1 MPPTPPP
8 LTTLPRRGSSAALVV
23 LAFFSLTAQ
32 APTPNA
38 DELVRAATEAPKHI
52 SYLGEVQ
59 STRWGTR
66 QALATIVR
74 IEHKAPADTRRTY
87 LAPESVYGEYT
98 ITRGTKTFDFDI
110 HHQTVST
117 IENLAADNAVAYN
130 NNIAL
135 VFANY
140 TAVSGPQEA
149 VAGRAS
155 QTVSLVNRHTGE
167 RMMRM
172 WIDAQTKIVLA
183 KETYHSDGSLATRMR
198 FDEIRY
204 TGDIPAGIFSTD
216 APPGFTSLPG
226 RRFGQPSTDI
236 AAAVR
241 NAGFTPVGPRYLP
254 EGFSII
260 SADSSDIKGVKSL
273 HLLYSDGLRNLSLFE
288 NASDAAADF
297 GSLKPTTTTFEGHD
311 AQYVKD
317 GPTTLLAWREHGLA
331 FALVGDLDVKELLE
345 IAISVVP

>member
-1 MPPTPPP
+1 M
-8 LTTLPRRGSSAALVV
+8 TLLRRESSAALAL
-23 LAFFSLTAQ
+23 LALVTFSAQ
-32 APTPNA
+32 APSPHA
-38 DELVRAATEAPKHI
+38 DELVRAATEAPKRI

-59 STRWGTR
+59 STRWGAS
-66 QALATIVR
+66 QAFSTIVR
-74 IEHKAPADTRRTY
+74 IEHKAPNDTRRTY
-87 LAPESVYGEYT
+87 LAPQSVYGEYT
-98 ITRGTKTFDFDI
+98 ITHGTKTFDFDVI
-110 HHQTVST
+110 HQTVAS

-140 TAVSGPQEA
+140 TAVEGPQEA
-149 VAGRAS
+149 VAGRSA

-167 RMMRM
+167 RMMRL
-172 WIDAQTKIVLA
+172 WIDNQTKIVLA
-183 KETYHSDGSLATRMR
+183 KESYHSDGSLATRMR
-198 FDEIRY
+198 FDEIRF

-216 APPGFTSLPG
+216 VPPGFTALPS
-226 RRFGQPSTDI
+226 RRFAQPSTDI
-236 AAAVR
+236 GAAVR
-241 NAGFTPVGPRYLP
+241 DAGFTPVGPRYLP

-260 SADSSDIKGVKSL
+260 SADTSDIKGVKSL

-297 GSLKPTTTTFEGHD
+297 GSLKPSAISFEGHD

-331 FALVGDLDVKELLE
+331 FALVGDLDVKELVE

>member
-1 MPPTPPP
+1 
-8 LTTLPRRGSSAALVV
+8 LTTLPRRGNNALAL
-23 LAFFSLTAQ
+23 LALFALTAQ
-32 APTPNA
+32 APPNA
-38 DELVRAATEAPKHI
+38 DELVRAAAEAPRHV
-52 SYLGEVQ
+52 SYVGEVQ
-59 STRWGTR
+59 STRWGAS

-74 IEHKAPADTRRTY
+74 IEHKSPDDTRRTY
-87 LAPESVYGEYT
+87 LAPQSVYGEYT
-98 ITRGTKTFDFDI
+98 VTRGPKTFDFDV
-110 HHQTVST
+110 HDETVAT
-117 IENLAADNAVAYN
+117 IENLASDNAVAYN

-140 TAVSGPQEA
+140 TAVEGPQEA
-149 VAGRAS
+149 VAGRTA
-155 QTVSLVNRHTGE
+155 QTVSLINRHTGE
-167 RMMRM
+167 RVMRL

-183 KETYHSDGSLATRMR
+183 KELYHADGSLATRMR

-204 TGDIPAGIFSTD
+204 TGDIPDGIFATD
-216 APPGFTSLPG
+216 VPAGFHTLPG
-226 RRFGQPSTDI
+226 RRYAQPSTDI
-236 AAAVR
+236 GAAVH

-260 SADSSDIKGVKSL
+260 SADTSEIKGVKSL

-297 GSLKPTTTTFEGHD
+297 GTLRPATTTFEGHE

-331 FALVGDLDVKELLE
+331 FALVGDLDVKELIE
-345 IAISVVP
+345 IGISVVP